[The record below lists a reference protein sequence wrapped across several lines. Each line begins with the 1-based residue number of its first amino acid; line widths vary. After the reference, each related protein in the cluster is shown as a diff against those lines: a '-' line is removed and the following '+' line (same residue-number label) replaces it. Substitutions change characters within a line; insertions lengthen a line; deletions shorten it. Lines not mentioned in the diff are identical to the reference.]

1 MKSGSIILS
10 SLVVVFLGIQMA
22 VGQTPSELFNR
33 GNDEYKAG
41 NYAGAATQYQEIIN
55 QGVVSAAV
63 YFNLGNAEYRQGKI
77 AQAILAYERAQRL
90 RPGDPDILHN
100 LRLVNFKTVDRI
112 EPVPELFIIQW
123 MRAYI
128 AVVPYQT
135 AMSALLIG
143 WIVFF
148 VSLAGV
154 YVVRNASIV
163 RILRW
168 LVLGTVVIMVLAGGT
183 IGIHSMLNLGNDQG
197 IITASVVTAKSSPDE
212 QSINAFVVHEG
223 LKVKMS
229 DTLGDWVKI
238 TLADGKVGW
247 VHTELCERI

>member
-1 MKSGSIILS
+1 MKSGLIILYS
-10 SLVVVFLGIQMA
+10 FVVAFVGFQTA

-33 GNDEYKAG
+33 GNDYYKAG
-41 NYAGAATQYQEIIN
+41 NYADAATQYQEIIN
-55 QGVVSAAV
+55 QGMVSAAV

-77 AQAILAYERAQRL
+77 AQAILAYERAVRL
-90 RPGDPDILHN
+90 KPGDPDILHN
-100 LRLVNFKTVDRI
+100 LRLVNFKIVDRI

-135 AMSALLIG
+135 AMFALLVG

-154 YVVRNASIV
+154 YVIRNGGIV

-168 LVLGTVVIMVLAGGT
+168 AVLGGVVVLVLAGGT
-183 IGIHSMLNLGNDQG
+183 MGIHSMLSLGNDQ
-197 IITASVVTAKSSPDE
+197 
-212 QSINAFVVHEG
+212 
-223 LKVKMS
+223 
-229 DTLGDWVKI
+229 
-238 TLADGKVGW
+238 
-247 VHTELCERI
+247 